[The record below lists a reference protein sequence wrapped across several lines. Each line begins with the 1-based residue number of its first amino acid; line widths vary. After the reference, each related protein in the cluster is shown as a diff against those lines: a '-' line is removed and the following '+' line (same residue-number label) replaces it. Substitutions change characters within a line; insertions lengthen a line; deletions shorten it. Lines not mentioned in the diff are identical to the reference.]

1 MKKVNVGI
9 IGCGD
14 IARKAYVSGIRKFAI
29 LNLVACADVRAEAA
43 HQLSADLEIP
53 RACSVEELLAAKDI
67 DLVLNLTTPQAHA
80 PVNLEILAANKH
92 LYVEKPFALTR
103 EQARAVLDRASEKEL
118 LTAAAPDTFLGAGIQ
133 TCRKAIDDGWIG
145 EPTAATAFLAGP
157 GHESWHPNP
166 EFYYQT
172 GGGPL
177 LDMGPYYL
185 TALVN
190 LLGPIKRVSGLA
202 KMTYPE
208 RTITSES
215 KYGQKIPVEVNT
227 HISASLEFASGVITT
242 MIMSFDV
249 QRHNLPRIE
258 VYGTEGT
265 LSVPDPNT
273 FGGPVQIFRPHQPEP
288 VWHTV
293 PLISPYQNQ
302 CRGIGAA
309 DLAYAI
315 TGSRPHRA
323 SGELAAHVLDAML
336 AIEESSSQRRSVEL
350 ETTVKRPAI
359 VPPGL
364 RMGEL
369 DQH

>member
-14 IARKAYVSGIRKFAI
+14 IARKAYVSGVRKFDI
-29 LNLVACADVRAEAA
+29 LNLVACADIREEAA
-43 HQLSADLEIP
+43 LQLSKDLEIP
-53 RACSVEELLAAKDI
+53 RACSVKELLADESI
-67 DLVLNLTTPQAHA
+67 ELILNLTIPQAHA
-80 PVNLEILAANKH
+80 SVNLEILEANKH

-103 EQARAVLDRASEKEL
+103 EEARAVLDKASDKSL

-133 TCRKAIDDGWIG
+133 TCRKVIDDGWIG

-166 EFYYQT
+166 EFYYKK

-190 LLGPIKRVSGLA
+190 LLGPIKRVSGMA
-202 KMTYPE
+202 KITYPE
-208 RTITSES
+208 RTITSEPE
-215 KYGQKIPVEVNT
+215 YGRKITVEVNT
-227 HISASLEFASGVITT
+227 HICASLEFDTGVIAT

-249 QRHNLPRIE
+249 QKHNLPRIE
-258 VYGTEGT
+258 IYGTEGT
-265 LSVPDPNT
+265 LSAPDPNT
-273 FGGPVQIFRPHQPEP
+273 FGGPVQIFRPNQPEP
-288 VWHTV
+288 VWHDI
-293 PLISPYQNQ
+293 PLISPYHGQF
-302 CRGIGAA
+302 RGIGAA

-323 SGELAAHVLDAML
+323 TGGLATHVLDAML
-336 AIEESSSQRRSVEL
+336 AIEESASQHRSIEL
-350 ETTVKRPAI
+350 ETAVERPAM
-359 VPPGL
+359 VPPISRVGQ
-364 RMGEL
+364 L
-369 DQH
+369 DK

>member
-1 MKKVNVGI
+1 MKRVNVGI

-14 IARKAYVSGIRKFAI
+14 IARKAYVSGVRMFKV
-29 LNLVACADVRAEAA
+29 LNLVACADIQEEAA
-43 HQLSADLEIP
+43 RRLSADLNIP
-53 RACSVEELLAAKDI
+53 RACSVDELLADESI

-80 PVNLEILAANKH
+80 TVNLDILAANKH

-103 EQARAVLDRASEKEL
+103 KDASTVLEKASEKGL

-133 TCRKAIDDGWIG
+133 TCRKVIDDGWIG
-145 EPTAATAFLAGP
+145 EPTAATAFMAGP

-166 EFYYQT
+166 EFYYQQ

-202 KMTYPE
+202 KTTYRE
-208 RTITSES
+208 RTITNSS
-215 KYGQKIPVEVNT
+215 RYGEIIPVQVYT
-227 HISASLEFASGVITT
+227 HFSASLEFRSGVLAT

-249 QRHNLPRIE
+249 HRHHLPGIE
-258 VYGTEGT
+258 IYGTEGT
-265 LSVPDPNT
+265 LLVPDPNT
-273 FGGPVQIFRPHQPEP
+273 FAGPVRVFRPQQPEP
-288 VWHTV
+288 LWHEI
-293 PLISPYQNQ
+293 PLTSPYYRKS
-302 CRGIGAA
+302 RGIGAA

-323 SGELAAHVLDAML
+323 TGALATHVLDAML
-336 AIEESSSQRRSVEL
+336 AIEESASRRTCVEL
-350 ETTVKRPAI
+350 ETTVERPAI
-359 VPPGL
+359 IPPGL
-364 RMGEL
+364 RLGEL
-369 DQH
+369 DQ